1 MNKRI
6 PLLLSLLGLILLA
19 ASIAYWILK
28 FVQPPQR
35 PLAAVVQAQM
45 PDPPIDA
52 AGTLFG
58 GQVAVVSATNYQL
71 TGVVAAGSN
80 SWAIIVADNGAPKAL
95 RVGKELS
102 PGVTL
107 SEVNPRYVMLS
118 DNGVKKRVDL
128 AQDTKAAAPMG
139 GNPGGANATAPGSG
153 PIMPAGNPAVEPP
166 LAAGAVNQQMQQQ
179 VQAVNPGDVGQHDAP
194 PQNPNSAP
202 QNNGNPNVNPNAAQ
216 GNGGQPPV
224 QMAPPTRAIGVPS
237 NGQPSTR

>member
-52 AGTLFG
+52 AGALFG
-58 GQVAVVSATNYQL
+58 GQVAVASATNYQL

-107 SEVNPRYVMLS
+107 SEVSPRYVMLS

-128 AQDTKAAAPMG
+128 VQDTKAAAPMG
-139 GNPGGANATAPGSG
+139 GNPGAVNGGTPNMGAPMPVGNAVA
-153 PIMPAGNPAVEPP
+153 EPP
-166 LAAGAVNQQMQQQ
+166 IAAGAVAPQ
-179 VQAVNPGDVGQHDAP
+179 VSNPGDVGQHDAP
-194 PQNPNSAP
+194 PQNPNAAP
-202 QNNGNPNVNPNAAQ
+202 SNNGNPGFNPGANTGPSAGNPQ
-216 GNGGQPPV
+216 GGPV
-224 QMAPPTRAIGVPS
+224 QMAPPTRAIGVP